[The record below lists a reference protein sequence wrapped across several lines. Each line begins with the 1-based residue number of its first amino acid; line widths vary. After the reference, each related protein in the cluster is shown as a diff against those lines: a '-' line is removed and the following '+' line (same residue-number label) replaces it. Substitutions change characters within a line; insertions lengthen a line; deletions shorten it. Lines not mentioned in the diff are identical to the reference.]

1 MVVAYRMNPV
11 SAWLARRL
19 VHVQYVTLVNL
30 VLGRGAIPELLLEDC
45 YPEALASALLL
56 LLRDSGARDTQRAA
70 MAEALRRLGQGGPR
84 PGHQAARAILQV
96 IGMQGSSDQTQ
107 SAQTQSAS

>member
-1 MVVAYRMNPV
+1 
-11 SAWLARRL
+11 

-56 LLRDSGARDTQRAA
+56 LLRDSGARDAQRSA
-70 MAEALRRLGQGGPR
+70 MKEALRRLGQGGPR
-84 PGHQAARAILQV
+84 PGHQAARAVLKV
-96 IGMQGSSDQTQ
+96 IGMQGSSDETQ
-107 SAQTQSAS
+107 SAT